1 MIIRSEPRPEQPNW
15 SAFSTGAG
23 VGFGVFEA
31 EAFCEFKLA
40 ARGVKERGPASRGR
54 GVQGLC
60 EAVERVR
67 KDGYSKVLCC

>member
-40 ARGVKERGPASRGR
+40 ARGVKERGPCLRGR
-54 GVQGLC
+54 GLREVG
-60 EAVERVR
+60 EAV
-67 KDGYSKVLCC
+67 